1 MCVAEDETKL
11 GLIQVM
17 CADEG
22 NARTVGE
29 GLWVRLVADSL
40 GARKNIV
47 IPTLYSST
55 TEVVIA
61 AITAAV
67 NFLIGVCAVTAT
79 VGTTA
84 AAGRGLIV
92 PETLLP

>member
-40 GARKNIV
+40 SPSKSIV
-47 IPTLYSST
+47 IPTLYTSA
-55 TEVVIA
+55 TEIVIA
-61 AITAAV
+61 TITATVHFSNA
-67 NFLIGVCAVTAT
+67 VCAIAAT

-84 AAGRGLIV
+84 PANR
-92 PETLLP
+92 